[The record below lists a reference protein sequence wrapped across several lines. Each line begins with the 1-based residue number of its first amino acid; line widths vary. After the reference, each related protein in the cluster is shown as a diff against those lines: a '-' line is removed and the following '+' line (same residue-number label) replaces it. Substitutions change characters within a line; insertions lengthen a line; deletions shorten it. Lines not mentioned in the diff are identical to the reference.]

1 MYNEDIKKRYI
12 QEKEST
18 TSTPDGYLTRLFK
31 KSEVFETQLDKDV
44 SCFTVYEIL
53 DFYKTINISTMES
66 LVVLNN
72 HLFLYTQ
79 WCLQHNLVPDCQ
91 NHYAEINN
99 DAIKKCINI
108 ISFDKS
114 IVTRE
119 TLYTW
124 IGQIDNPSD
133 AFIMLCLFEGIKGN
147 DFCEIAQLKMSD
159 FSGNKVKLC
168 TGREI
173 TVSDKL
179 LELAELTDN
188 TMEYY
193 PVNSN
198 RGRVFQLEDEG
209 YILKK
214 YHNSQGKPTSYQ
226 RGRRIYQKLLRN
238 FVHLN
243 VSEFMKPNSLAESGK
258 IDYINRRAQEEG
270 MSGKEFLYSDF
281 ADEIY
286 NKYEYDMK
294 RLKLSFLRKYEEYL
308 I

>member
-1 MYNEDIKKRYI
+1 MYNEDIKKRYM

-18 TSTPDGYLTRLFK
+18 TSTPAGYLTRLFK
-31 KSEVFETQLDKDV
+31 KSEVFETQLNKDIC
-44 SCFTVYEIL
+44 CFTAYEIL

-72 HLFLYTQ
+72 HLLLYTQ

-91 NHYAEINN
+91 NHYTEINN

-108 ISFDKS
+108 VSFDKS
-114 IVTRE
+114 IITRE

-124 IGQIDNPSD
+124 IGKISNPSD
-133 AFIMLCLFEGIKGN
+133 AFIMICLFEGIKGN
-147 DFCEIAQLKMSD
+147 DFCEIAKLRMSD

-168 TGREI
+168 TEREI

-179 LELAELTDN
+179 IELAELTDN

-193 PVNSN
+193 PVNSE
-198 RGRVFQLEDEG
+198 RGRVYQLEDEG

-214 YHNSQGKPTSYQ
+214 YHNSQEEPTSYQ

-238 FVHLN
+238 FVHLK
-243 VSEFMKPNSLAESGK
+243 VSEFMKPNSLTESGK

-270 MSGKEFLYSDF
+270 MSAKEFLYSDF
-281 ADEIY
+281 VDEVCD
-286 NKYEYDMK
+286 KYEYDMK